1 MATTTEAGSDVTAL
15 SPARRSRGVAWD
27 LLRLARP
34 GQWPKNV
41 LVVSVPLLDLPSW
54 SLAVVPRL
62 AWAVAAFTLASIL
75 VYVLNDLMDRGRDA
89 ANPSKWDRPLA
100 SGRLPVP
107 AAVVFAAGVA
117 VLLAVMLAMQPLSWV
132 WPIGTYLL
140 LNLGYSLGLKH
151 VALLDV
157 FFVAAGFGLR
167 VMLGYLA
174 LGINVSVWLL
184 TCVFSLCLL
193 LTMGKRRQEL
203 LVSGGGHRPALRG
216 YTVGLADQLMLL
228 TAVLTTAC
236 YLLYVRTEAPLGQH
250 AALAAVLTGP
260 LAPFGL
266 FRYLQLVV
274 VQGSGE
280 NPVRTLLRD
289 PALVINAVL
298 WAAISTTFLAI
309 AE

>member
-1 MATTTEAGSDVTAL
+1 M
-15 SPARRSRGVAWD
+15 
-27 LLRLARP
+27 
-34 GQWPKNV
+34 
-41 LVVSVPLLDLPSW
+41 PLLDLETW
-54 SLAVVPRL
+54 SLTAVPRL

-100 SGRLPVP
+100 SGRVSVTAAVGF
-107 AAVVFAAGVA
+107 AAVVAVA
-117 VLLAVMLAMQPLSWV
+117 LGALLTLHPLGWA
-132 WPIGTYLL
+132 WPIGVYLL
-140 LNLGYSLGLKH
+140 LNVGYSLGLKH

-157 FFVAAGFGLR
+157 FFVAGGFGLR
-167 VMLGYLA
+167 LMLGYVA
-174 LGINVSVWLL
+174 LQTEVSVWLL

-193 LTMGKRRQEL
+193 LAMGKRRQEL
-203 LVSGGGHRPALRG
+203 LTGGGGHRPALRG

-260 LAPFGL
+260 LALFGL

-274 VQGSGE
+274 VRGSGE

-298 WAAISTTFLAI
+298 WGAIATTFLAI

>member
-1 MATTTEAGSDVTAL
+1 MATTTEAGASVTDL
-15 SPARRSRGVAWD
+15 QRERRTRGLAWE
-27 LLRLARP
+27 LVRLARP
-34 GQWPKNV
+34 GQWPKNL
-41 LVVSVPLLDLPSW
+41 LVVSVPLLDLETW
-54 SLAVVPRL
+54 SLTAVPRL

-100 SGRLPVP
+100 SGRVSVTAAVGF
-107 AAVVFAAGVA
+107 AAVVAVA
-117 VLLAVMLAMQPLSWV
+117 LGALLTLHPLGWA
-132 WPIGTYLL
+132 WPIGVYLL
-140 LNLGYSLGLKH
+140 LNVGYSLGLKH

-157 FFVAAGFGLR
+157 FFVAGGFGLR
-167 VMLGYLA
+167 LMLGYVA
-174 LGINVSVWLL
+174 LQTEVSVWLL

-193 LTMGKRRQEL
+193 LAMGKRRQEL
-203 LVSGGGHRPALRG
+203 LTGGGGHRPALRG

-260 LAPFGL
+260 LALFGL

-274 VQGSGE
+274 VRGSGE

-298 WAAISTTFLAI
+298 WGAIATTFLAI